1 MMVEDERTKDCGL
14 LILTNNL
21 NSASIVALT
30 LIETTSKV
38 VEATRQDAAGMAEEM
53 SEPVDDVHCCPFA
66 NMPPVRDTEL
76 VA

>member
-1 MMVEDERTKDCGL
+1 MVEDERTKDCGL

-21 NSASIVALT
+21 NSASIAALT

-38 VEATRQDAAGMAEEM
+38 VEATKQDAAGTAEEI
-53 SEPVDDVHCCPFA
+53 SDPVDDVHCCPLA
-66 NMPPVRDTEL
+66 NVPPVRDTEL